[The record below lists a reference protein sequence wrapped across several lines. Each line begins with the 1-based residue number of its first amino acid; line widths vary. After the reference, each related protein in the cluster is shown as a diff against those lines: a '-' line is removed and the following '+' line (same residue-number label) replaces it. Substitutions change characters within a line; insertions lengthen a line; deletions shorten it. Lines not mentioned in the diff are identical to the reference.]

1 MRRTKRSGGFFI
13 SLLIN
18 MFLNIEGV
26 IPAVVLLVLHYYFDI
41 SVWWSVLALALW
53 ILYLIIW
60 MLILGYVSRCSNT
73 PDRKTVNKN
82 PYSKKSIY
90 TNENK

>member
-1 MRRTKRSGGFFI
+1 
-13 SLLIN
+13 

-26 IPAVVLLVLHYYFDI
+26 IPAVVLLVLHCYLDI
-41 SVWWSVLALALW
+41 SVWWSVFALSLW
-53 ILYLIIW
+53 ILYLVIW

-82 PYSKKSIY
+82 PYSKKDIY
-90 TNENK
+90 TNEN

>member
-1 MRRTKRSGGFFI
+1 MRRTKRNGSFLI

-41 SVWWSVLALALW
+41 SVWWSVFALALW